1 MPRPARLPDRNGFRP
16 SRLALLLQAGA
27 CSLYL
32 FGLPA
37 QAQSGQP
44 LSYVF
49 RGAQGTC
56 CSGGGYPD
64 NGHDGK
70 PGQRDFIQQDE
81 GLRIKA
87 GAANQ
92 AGILIDVSGGA
103 GGNGSGAPSD
113 DNHWG
118 GNGSYG
124 RNIDYGLSNSS
135 IVSNARGIDLY
146 SGGGNGGLWA
156 SAAGP
161 YGGYGIGGDGHLARV
176 TLTNVMVSG
185 VGFGVAAQSLGG
197 TGSNSAVKS
206 GFGGRNDAGHGGNA
220 GAATVILQGASSIT
234 ARGPGPD
241 DVSAAA
247 GLVSAGGSGG
257 TGIHTGDF
265 GGHSN
270 AGNGGSAGT
279 VTFTSS
285 TQSSVTSFG
294 DGVYGVLARSLGG
307 NAAQNNDVEVVA
319 GRGGNAGQ
327 VNVANAGT
335 ITTSGNR
342 AIAIYALSQG
352 GNGGN
357 GGGGTWSYAH
367 DGGAGG
373 TAGAITIS
381 NSGTIRSGS
390 ADTVGAK
397 GIVASVLGGEGGA
410 GGQSGGFG
418 RGGDGG
424 VGGQAGQAITLS
436 NTGTVSTLGNDATA
450 VLATSAGGGGGLAGS
465 ANGIIAVGGGHGG
478 AAGNGGNI
486 AMLNYGSITT
496 AGDHSPAV
504 SLQSIGGGGG
514 FGGDA
519 TATGVI
525 TAIAVGGSGGAAG
538 AGAEVQ
544 LGSAGRIATQ
554 GAGSSGVLLQSIGGG
569 GGNAGS
575 ATAVGVGVGL
585 NVTVATGGQGGSGG
599 AGGMVVF
606 NLGRRG
612 AIVTQGAQS
621 NGVLAQS
628 VGGGGGNGGM
638 ADSRSIAIAPPT
650 GDVPTGT
657 VSVTVTHGGKGQA
670 AGNGGSIQ
678 IDNDGSITTAAAQS
692 SGIVAQSIGG
702 GGGNGGAVIA
712 PLQAPTIGASMFDVQ
727 FSLRQ
732 GAQGGA
738 GGTGGTVQ
746 ITNSATSSI
755 AAQGTESAGIVA
767 QSIGGGGGNG
777 GIVQAHDAASF
788 NDILGSPASLSSL
801 LQKAA
806 TWLESGPEFTAN
818 KTVNLTMGVTLG
830 GSGGAGSQ
838 ASAFNV
844 RNDGRIVTA
853 GDQAPGILAQSI
865 GGGGGNAG
873 AIDASSVS
881 SLLGSLDALIQAA
894 SSAGQNVFSVGL
906 PQFGATQQVGGDG
919 GAGGNGGGTAAAP
932 STVIN
937 SGTIATRGQG
947 AAGIV
952 AQSVGGG
959 GGRAATSSQSLQE
972 VVDAAAGSDAPAIL
986 DKITRIVDLL
996 GSKGVAALDS
1006 AVNLHTGG
1014 TNGASGTGGAVT
1026 VDASAGSSTISTQG
1040 DQAPGILAQ
1049 SVGGGGGL
1057 AAVNQTSFLGSK
1069 VTATLALGSAGDLS
1083 FGQEASNGGGQVTV
1097 THGGTLTTAGALS
1110 FGILAQSVGGG
1121 GGYVTV
1127 ENRDGTTAA
1136 SSMSDGIGSIGVGIN
1151 GIGSSGIG
1159 SSVSTSIA
1167 FTSLGRQ
1174 TGAGGAVTVA
1184 QSASGAI
1191 HTAGIDAHGI
1201 VAQSIG
1207 GGGGIA
1213 GLATQPGL
1221 TTLTAGAG
1229 QSVDGDAG
1237 NGGAITLSIAGTV
1250 TTTGNGAIG
1259 LLAQSVGGGGG
1270 ITGDQAAASYS
1281 TGLIQPANLSGRLGD
1296 GGDLAI
1302 TVGNGG
1308 LIQTS
1313 GANAPA
1319 ILAISA
1325 GGGAVLK
1332 DGTLYQYD
1340 LAAGKAAR
1348 GGAITVHLEPNARV
1362 VASAA
1367 NTPAL
1372 VAVSNGANGGGQAIA
1387 IMLDQNALLSA
1398 NSDSGTAILTIAPLA
1413 STTIT
1418 NAGTI
1423 QGKTAIETAQ
1433 PATVNNTGVVAGDVL
1448 LPAGSRFNND
1458 TGGRLYSGS
1467 RLQGNLANAGV
1478 LNPGGPGNFMATR
1491 MEGSFDNTGTYSP
1504 DLDYT
1509 HHHSDF
1515 ISVAGAANFG
1525 GTLTPVL
1532 HYPVKDIWVGIGH
1545 FDEAQDNIPTVASSS
1560 PLFDYQ
1566 LRNNGGAGWRDPLVS
1581 VTANFVAPSLGLSA
1595 DRLNIA
1601 NVLQGLWEQ
1610 GNVSDG
1616 AVFDKFTGVQTPQQY
1631 NDALNKI
1638 AHDGQFARAANQ
1650 IHSSYTSM
1658 NRMMSCP
1665 TFVGENTILREG
1677 NCTWTR
1683 VDTNWTTRD
1692 GTDADEAYRIRQT
1705 TLTVGG
1711 QHEIAR
1717 NWFLGGTVNY
1727 AYGKTTASGVRTYSD
1742 TYAGGLALKY
1752 NNAPWQISMAVHA
1765 GVDNSRMSR
1774 DTLDG
1779 TAKST
1784 PDASF
1789 VAGRLRAAYEFSQPS
1804 WYLRPYVDL
1813 DINHVRQKHYQESG
1827 SDLFDLTVASNS
1839 TTSYMVSPMV
1849 ELGGRTDLKG
1859 GATLRSYV
1867 AAGASFLSGGDV
1879 VTSMQLSNVNA
1890 APFSLRSGMPRTYGN
1905 LAAGLEY
1912 VTASKWE
1919 LKTEYALRASGN
1931 YRDQALTLR
1940 AAYRF

>member
-1 MPRPARLPDRNGFRP
+1 MPKPARRPHCNGFRP
-16 SRLALLLQAGA
+16 TRLTLLLHAGA

-37 QAQSGQP
+37 HAQSGLP
-44 LSYVF
+44 LSYLF
-49 RGAQGTC
+49 IGDQGTC
-56 CSGGGYPD
+56 CSSGTDPD

-70 PGQRDFIQQDE
+70 PGKRDFIQQDQD
-81 GLRIKA
+81 LHITANTA
-87 GAANQ
+87 GQ
-92 AGILIDVSGGA
+92 AGILINVSGGA

-118 GNGSYG
+118 GNGGYG
-124 RNIDYGLSNSS
+124 RNIDYGLSNST

-146 SGGGNGGLWA
+146 SAGGNGGLWGN
-156 SAAGP
+156 AAGP

-176 TLTNVMVSG
+176 TVTDVTVSA
-185 VGFGVAAQSLGG
+185 VGFGIAAQSWGG
-197 TGSNSAVKS
+197 AGSASAVKS

-220 GAATVILQGASSIT
+220 GDATVILQGASSISV
-234 ARGPGPD
+234 RGPGPD
-241 DVSAAA
+241 DVSAAV
-247 GLVSAGGSGG
+247 GLISAAGSGG
-257 TGIHTGDF
+257 MGIHTGDF

-270 AGNGGSAGT
+270 AGNGGNAGA
-279 VTFTSS
+279 VTFWSS
-285 TQSSVTSFG
+285 AQSSVSSVG
-294 DGVYGVLARSLGG
+294 DGVYGILARSLGG
-307 NAAQNNDVEVVA
+307 NAAQNNPVEIVA
-319 GRGGNAGQ
+319 GRGGNAGT
-327 VNVANAGT
+327 VTVTNAGA

-357 GGGGTWSYAH
+357 GGGGSWSYAH

-373 TAGAITIS
+373 AAGAITIS

-390 ADTVGAK
+390 ANTVGAK

-410 GGQSGGFG
+410 GGESGGFG

-424 VGGQAGQAITLS
+424 TGGQAGQAISIS
-436 NTGTVSTLGNDATA
+436 NLGTISTQGNDAAA

-486 AMLNYGSITT
+486 AVVNFGTITT
-496 AGDHSPAV
+496 TGDHSPGA
-504 SLQSIGGGGG
+504 SLQSVGGGGG

-525 TAIAVGGSGGAAG
+525 TAIAVGGKGGAAG
-538 AGAEVQ
+538 DGAEVQ
-544 LGSAGRIATQ
+544 LGNGGKITTAGA
-554 GAGSSGVLLQSIGGG
+554 SSTGVLLQSIGGG

-599 AGGMVVF
+599 SGGLVV
-606 NLGRRG
+606 LSQARR
-612 AIVTQGAQS
+612 ATIATLGAQS

-628 VGGGGGNGGM
+628 IGGGGGNGGM
-638 ADSRSIAIAPPT
+638 ADSRSITIAPPT
-650 GDVPTGT
+650 GDLPTGT
-657 VSVTVTHGGKGQA
+657 VAVVVTHGGKGA
-670 AGNGGSIQ
+670 TAGNGGEIQ
-678 IDNDGSITTAAAQS
+678 ISNDGSITTAGAQS
-692 SGIVAQSIGG
+692 SGVVAQSIGG
-702 GGGNGGAVIA
+702 GGGNGGAAIA
-712 PLQAPTIGASMFDVQ
+712 PLKSPTIGASDFDVQ

-732 GAQGGA
+732 GAEGGA

-746 ITNSATSSI
+746 ITNSATGVI
-755 AAQGTESAGIVA
+755 ATQGTGSTGIVA

-777 GIVQAHDAASF
+777 GIVQSHDAASF
-788 NDILGSPASLSSL
+788 SDILGSPASLSGL
-801 LQKAA
+801 LEKAA
-806 TWLESGPEFTAN
+806 TWLESGPEFTTN

-830 GSGGAGSQ
+830 GSGGSGNQ
-838 ASAFNV
+838 ASAFTV
-844 RNDGRIVTA
+844 RNDGRITTA
-853 GDQAPGILAQSI
+853 GDHAPGILAQSI

-873 AIDASSVS
+873 TIDSSSVS

-894 SSAGQNVFSVGL
+894 TSAGQNVFSVGL
-906 PQFGATQQVGGDG
+906 PQFGATQQVGGSG
-919 GAGGNGGGTAAAP
+919 GSGGDGGGTTAAP

-937 SGTIATRGQG
+937 TGVIATQG
-947 AAGIV
+947 TGSAGIV
-952 AQSVGGG
+952 AQSVGAG
-959 GGRAATSSQSLQE
+959 GGRAVSSSQSLQD
-972 VVDAAAGSDAPAIL
+972 VLNAAAGNDAPAIL
-986 DKITRIVDLL
+986 DKITRIINLL
-996 GSKGVAALDS
+996 GSKGVSALNS
-1006 AVNLHTGG
+1006 AVNLHVGG
-1014 TNGASGTGGAVT
+1014 TDGASGMGGAVT
-1026 VDASAGSSTISTQG
+1026 VDAGASTSRISTQG

-1057 AAVNQTSFLGSK
+1057 AAVDYTQFLGSD
-1069 VTATLALGSAGDLS
+1069 VTASVTLGGTGDPGGLALGLN
-1083 FGQEASNGGGQVTV
+1083 ASNGGQVTV
-1097 THGGTLTTAGALS
+1097 LNGGVIDTAGALS

-1121 GGYVTV
+1121 GGYVSV
-1127 ENRDGTTAA
+1127 NRDGASATAA
-1136 SSMSDGIGSIGVGIN
+1136 SAITFGSG
-1151 GIGSSGIG
+1151 
-1159 SSVSTSIA
+1159 
-1167 FTSLGRQ
+1167 GRQ
-1174 TGAGGAVTVA
+1174 TGAGGNVTVN
-1184 QSASGAI
+1184 QGASGAI
-1191 HTAGIDAHGI
+1191 HTTGIDSHGI

-1221 TTLTAGAG
+1221 STLAAATGTG
-1229 QSVDGDAG
+1229 SDGDIG
-1237 NGGAITLSIAGTV
+1237 NGGAVNLSIAGTV

-1270 ITGDQAAASYS
+1270 LTGDQAAASYS
-1281 TGLIQPANLSGRLGD
+1281 TGLIQSANLAGRIGN

-1302 TVGNGG
+1302 TVANGG
-1308 LIQTS
+1308 LIQTT

-1325 GGGAVLK
+1325 GGGAVFK

-1340 LAAGKAAR
+1340 LPADKAAK
-1348 GGAITVHLEPNARV
+1348 GGAINVHLEPNARV
-1362 VASAA
+1362 ISTAA

-1372 VAVSNGANGGGQAIA
+1372 VAVSNGTNGGGQDIT
-1387 IMLDQNALLSA
+1387 ITLDQNALLSA
-1398 NSDSGTAILTIAPLA
+1398 NGDSGTAILTIAPLA
-1413 STTIT
+1413 ATTID

-1423 QGKTAIETAQ
+1423 EGKTAVETAYQ
-1433 PATVNNTGVVAGDVL
+1433 ATINNTGTVAGDVL
-1448 LPAGSRFNND
+1448 LPAGSSFNND
-1458 TGGRLYSGS
+1458 AGGQLYSGS
-1467 RLQGNLANAGV
+1467 RLRGNLNNAGV

-1491 MEGSFDNTGTYSP
+1491 IQGSFNNTGTYSP

-1509 HHHSDF
+1509 HHNSDF
-1515 ISVAGAANFG
+1515 ISVSGPATFSGS
-1525 GTLTPVL
+1525 LTPVL
-1532 HYPVKDIWVGIGH
+1532 HNPVKDIWLGIGH
-1545 FDEAQDNIPTVASSS
+1545 FDEAQDKIPTVASSS

-1566 LRNNGGAGWRDPLVS
+1566 LKNNGGGGWRDPLVS
-1581 VTANFVAPSLGLSA
+1581 VSANFVAPSLGLSA
-1595 DRLNIA
+1595 DRMNIA
-1601 NVLQGLWEQ
+1601 DSLQGLWDQ
-1610 GNVSDG
+1610 GKVSDG
-1616 AVFDKFTGVQTPQQY
+1616 PLFDKLTNVQNTQQY
-1631 NDALNKI
+1631 KDALNRI

-1650 IHSSYTSM
+1650 VHSSYTSM

-1692 GTDADEAYRIRQT
+1692 GTSSDEAYRIRQT
-1705 TLTVGG
+1705 ALTVGG
-1711 QHEIAR
+1711 QHEIAH

-1727 AYGKTTASGVRTYSD
+1727 AYGKTTASGVRAYSD

-1779 TAKST
+1779 TARSKPDST
-1784 PDASF
+1784 F
-1789 VAGRLRAAYEFSQPS
+1789 VAGRLRAAYEFSQPA

-1813 DINHVRQKHYQESG
+1813 DVNHVRQKRYQESG

-1839 TTSYMVSPMV
+1839 STSYMVSPML
-1849 ELGGRTDLKG
+1849 ELGGRKDLKG

-1879 VTSMQLSNVNA
+1879 VTTMQLSNANA

-1919 LKTEYALRASGN
+1919 LKTEVALRASGN

>member
-1 MPRPARLPDRNGFRP
+1 MPRPALLPDRNGFRP

-37 QAQSGQP
+37 QAQSGLP

-56 CSGGGYPD
+56 CSSGSDPD
-64 NGHDGK
+64 NGHDGS

-81 GLRIKA
+81 NQRIKA
-87 GAANQ
+87 NAPDQ

-124 RNIDYGLSNSS
+124 RNIDYGLSNS
-135 IVSNARGIDLY
+135 IVVSNARGIDLY
-146 SGGGNGGLWA
+146 SAGGNGGLWGNA
-156 SAAGP
+156 SGP

-176 TLTNVMVSG
+176 TLTDVTVSG
-185 VGFGVAAQSLGG
+185 VGFGVAAQSWGG
-197 TGSNSAVKS
+197 AGASSAVKS

-220 GAATVILQGASSIT
+220 GAATVILQGATSIT

-241 DVSAAA
+241 DVSAAV
-247 GLVSAGGSGG
+247 GLISAAGSGG

-279 VTFTSS
+279 VTFMSS
-285 TQSSVTSFG
+285 AQSSVTSLG

-307 NAAQNNDVEVVA
+307 NAAQNNDVEIVA
-319 GRGGNAGQ
+319 GTGGNAGQ
-327 VNVANAGT
+327 VSVANAGA

-357 GGGGTWSYAH
+357 GGGGTWSFAH
-367 DGGAGG
+367 NGGTGG

-381 NSGTIRSGS
+381 NSGIIRSGS
-390 ADTVGAK
+390 AGTVGAK

-410 GGQSGGFG
+410 GGESGGFG

-424 VGGQAGQAITLS
+424 SGGQAGQAITLG
-436 NTGTVSTLGNDATA
+436 NTGAISTQGNDAAA
-450 VLATSAGGGGGLAGS
+450 VLATSAGGGGGLAGA
-465 ANGIIAVGGGHGG
+465 ANGIISVGGGHGG

-486 AMLNYGSITT
+486 AMINYGSIAT

-538 AGAEVQ
+538 DGAEVQ
-544 LGSAGRIATQ
+544 LGSAGKITTQ

-585 NVTVATGGQGGSGG
+585 DVTVATGGRGGSGG

-606 NLGRRG
+606 NQGRRG
-612 AIVTQGAQS
+612 AIATQGAQS

-628 VGGGGGNGGM
+628 LGGGGGNGGM
-638 ADSRSIAIAPPT
+638 ADSRSITIAPPT
-650 GDVPTGT
+650 GDLPTGT
-657 VSVTVTHGGKGQA
+657 VAVTVTHGGMGQT
-670 AGNGGSIQ
+670 AGNGGLIQ
-678 IDNDGSITTAAAQS
+678 IINDGGIATAAAQS
-692 SGIVAQSIGG
+692 GGIVAQSVGG

-712 PLQAPTIGASMFDVQ
+712 PLKSPTIGASMFDVQ

-738 GGTGGTVQ
+738 GGTGGAVQ
-746 ITNSATSSI
+746 ITNSSTGSI
-755 AAQGTESAGIVA
+755 ATQGTGSAGIIA

-788 NDILGSPASLSSL
+788 DAILGSPASLSGL

-830 GSGGAGSQ
+830 GSGGSGSQ

-844 RNDGRIVTA
+844 RNDGRIVTT
-853 GDQAPGILAQSI
+853 GDHAPGILAQSI

-873 AIDASSVS
+873 TIDSSSVS

-894 SSAGQNVFSVGL
+894 ASAGQNVFSVGL

-919 GAGGNGGGTAAAP
+919 GMGGNGGGTAAAP
-932 STVIN
+932 SSVIN
-937 SGTIATRGQG
+937 TGTIATQGQG

-959 GGRAATSSQSLQE
+959 GGRATTSSQSLQE
-972 VVDAAAGSDAPAIL
+972 VVNAAAGGNAPALL
-986 DKITRIVDLL
+986 DRITRIIDLL
-996 GSKGVAALDS
+996 GSKGVSALDS
-1006 AVNLHTGG
+1006 AVNLHAGG
-1014 TNGASGTGGAVT
+1014 TAGASGTGGAVA
-1026 VDASAGSSTISTQG
+1026 VDASASTSRIGTQG
-1040 DQAPGILAQ
+1040 YQAPGIVAQ

-1057 AAVNQTSFLGSK
+1057 VEIDQTLLLGGK
-1069 VTATLALGSAGDLS
+1069 LTATLALGGTGDQS
-1083 FGQEASNGGGQVTV
+1083 FDQYASNGGQVTV
-1097 THGGTLTTAGALS
+1097 THGGVIDTAGALS

-1121 GGYVTV
+1121 GGYVTLGNGGAPAV
-1127 ENRDGTTAA
+1127 A
-1136 SSMSDGIGSIGVGIN
+1136 SSDISFGSL
-1151 GIGSSGIG
+1151 
-1159 SSVSTSIA
+1159 A
-1167 FTSLGRQ
+1167 RQ
-1174 TGAGGAVTVA
+1174 TGAGGAVTVSQGA
-1184 QSASGAI
+1184 GGAI
-1191 HTAGIDAHGI
+1191 HTSGIDAHGI

-1213 GLATQPGL
+1213 SLATQPGL
-1221 TTLTAGAG
+1221 STLAAAGPS
-1229 QSVDGDAG
+1229 QETDVG

-1250 TTTGNGAIG
+1250 ATTGNGAIG
-1259 LLAQSVGGGGG
+1259 LFAQSVGGGGG

-1281 TGLIQPANLSGRLGD
+1281 TSLIQAANLTGRTGD

-1302 TVGNGG
+1302 TVGSGG
-1308 LIQTS
+1308 IIQTA

-1325 GGGAVLK
+1325 GGGAVFK
-1332 DGTLYQYD
+1332 DGTLYQYE

-1348 GGAITVHLEPNARV
+1348 GGAINVHLAPNARV

-1372 VAVSNGANGGGQAIA
+1372 VAVSNGANGGGQAID
-1387 IMLDQNALLSA
+1387 ITLDHDALLSA
-1398 NSDSGTAILTIAPLA
+1398 NSDSGTAILAIAPLA
-1413 STTIT
+1413 ATTIV

-1423 QGKTAIETAQ
+1423 QGKTAIETANQ
-1433 PATVNNTGVVAGDVL
+1433 ATINNTGIVAGDVL
-1448 LPAGSRFNND
+1448 LPAGSRFDND
-1458 TGGRLYSGS
+1458 AGGRLYSGS

-1491 MEGSFDNTGTYSP
+1491 IQGSFDNTGTYSP

-1509 HHHSDF
+1509 HHNSDF
-1515 ISVAGAANFG
+1515 ISVAGPANFG

-1532 HYPVKDIWVGIGH
+1532 HFPVKDIWLGIGH
-1545 FDEAQDNIPTVASSS
+1545 FDQAQDNIPKVASSS

-1566 LRNNGGAGWRDPLVS
+1566 LRNNNAAGWRDPLVS

-1601 NVLQGLWEQ
+1601 NSLQGLWEQ
-1610 GNVSDG
+1610 GKASDG
-1616 AVFDKFTGVQTPQQY
+1616 AVFDKFTGVQNAQQY
-1631 NDALNKI
+1631 RDALNKI

-1650 IHSSYTSM
+1650 IHASYTSM

-1692 GTDADEAYRIRQT
+1692 GTASDEAYRIRQT

-1727 AYGKTTASGVRTYSD
+1727 SYGKTTASGVRTYSD

-1752 NNAPWQISMAVHA
+1752 NAAPWQISMAVHA

-1779 TAKST
+1779 TAKSK

-1813 DINHVRQKHYQESG
+1813 DINHVRQKRYQESG
-1827 SDLFDLTVASNS
+1827 SDLFDLTVASNRS
-1839 TTSYMVSPMV
+1839 TSYMVSPML

-1867 AAGASFLSGGDV
+1867 AAGASFLRGGDV
-1879 VTSMQLSNVNA
+1879 VTSMQLSNVDA

-1905 LAAGLEY
+1905 LAGGLEY